1 MTTITVAQRQEML
14 ATLYHAYMAQ
24 QAAGVRAELQ
34 PDMDAVQRKIRAMP
48 LVGDPMPP
56 QPPAPPPTV
65 PLPVDLESRV
75 EVPTK
80 RIDVL
85 PALGRILAIPVLIP
99 SGPFDLSPNM
109 TLAMTEKTGS
119 SEGALRAACI
129 ADTAGDMANLHTPG
143 KCSQG
148 RAVAIDVPVTAADAG
163 RTVFFNIAYLADI
176 DPAVGQPP
184 GPMLS
189 TFDVIWPH

>member
-1 MTTITVAQRQEML
+1 MTITLAQRQDML
-14 ATLYHAYMAQ
+14 SKLYHAYLSQ
-24 QAAGVRAELQ
+24 QAAGVGPELQ
-34 PDMDAVQRKIRAMP
+34 PNMDAVQRQIRALP
-48 LVGDPMPP
+48 LEGDPVPP
-56 QPPAPPPTV
+56 VPPTPPPTV

-75 EVPTK
+75 EAPTK

-99 SGPFDLSPNM
+99 AGPFDLSPNM

-148 RAVAIDVPVTAADAG
+148 RAVAIDLAVTAADAG
-163 RTVFFNIAYLADI
+163 RAIFFNVAYLADI
-176 DPAVGQPP
+176 DPTVGQPA